1 MMATMLAGAS
11 GMYDAIVVG
20 VGGMGS
26 AACYH
31 LARRGLR
38 TLGLERFDIPHTMG
52 SSHGI
57 SRIIRLAYY
66 EHPSYVPLLLRAFEL
81 WDDLERESE
90 RRLLEVTG
98 TIDSSAPDEIVFSG
112 ALTACEQFG
121 LEHEVL
127 TSAELTARY
136 PGYQL
141 PSGHLALFQPH
152 GGFLLPERCIS
163 AHVEGA
169 LAAGADIR
177 ARERVIAWEPLG
189 DGVRVTTDR
198 GTYQAGSLVLAAG
211 AWMASLVPGLA
222 HLAEPERQ
230 VLGWFAP
237 LQPALFVPE
246 RFPVFNLM
254 VPEGRY
260 YGFPR
265 YDVPGFKIG
274 LYHHL
279 QERVDPD
286 DFQREANVE
295 DEAPLR
301 EVTARYFPAA
311 NGPTMAL
318 RTCMFTNTP
327 DEHFILDVLPGFPQ
341 VVVASPCS
349 GHGFKFASVIGE
361 ILADLAQNGETRHD
375 IGLLR
380 LSRFAEQSIATT

>member
-1 MMATMLAGAS
+1 MTRDT
-11 GMYDAIVVG
+11 YDVIVIG
-20 VGGMGS
+20 IGGMGS

-38 TLGLERFDIPHTMG
+38 TLGLERFDIPHAMG

-57 SRIIRLAYY
+57 TRIIRLAYY
-66 EHPSYVPLLLRAFEL
+66 EDPSYVPLLLRAFEL
-81 WDDLERESE
+81 WDELEAESS
-90 RRLLEVTG
+90 RHLLEVTG
-98 TIDSSAPDEIVFSG
+98 SIDASGPDEIVFTG
-112 ALTACEQFG
+112 ALAACEAFN
-121 LEHEVL
+121 LPHEVL
-127 TSAELTARY
+127 TSAALTARY
-136 PGYQL
+136 PGYRL
-141 PSGHLALFQPH
+141 PDDHMALFQPR

-163 AHVEGA
+163 VHVTGA

-177 ARERVIAWEPLG
+177 ARERVLAWEPTAG
-189 DGVRVTTDR
+189 GVRVTTER
-198 GTYQAGSLVLAAG
+198 GVYEAERLVLAAG
-211 AWMASLVPGLA
+211 AWMGSLVPELAGLA
-222 HLAEPERQ
+222 QPERQ

-237 LQPALFVPE
+237 LQPDLFATS

-260 YGFPR
+260 YGLPHF
-265 YDVPGFKIG
+265 DVPGFKIG

-279 QERVDPD
+279 EEQVDPD
-286 DFQREANVE
+286 DFAREADAA

-301 EVTARYFPAA
+301 AATSRYFPAA

-327 DEHFILDVLPGFPQ
+327 DEHFILDTLPGYPQ
-341 VVVASPCS
+341 IIIASPCS

-361 ILADLAQNGETRHD
+361 ILADLAQTGDTRHD

-380 LSRFAEQSIATT
+380 LARLGDG